1 MNLKKRFSLLF
12 STLFSVVLASVLLVV
27 YSLFAKFRSEEFRD
41 RLEEK
46 AKTTVKLLV
55 EVKEIDYKLQKIID
69 KNTINKLYDEKVLVF
84 NDSLQLIYNSIDDA
98 TITWTQKDLSE
109 LKTKKSIE
117 RRNNQ
122 YEIYGLYFMFD
133 GSNYYILISAT
144 DKYGYSKLTYLK
156 YLLISAFIVSIFVVW
171 LLSYYLSK
179 KALQPFDTLRKQILD
194 ITDKNLNTRLPENK
208 NKDEISVVAASFN
221 QMMERI
227 DNAYN
232 KQKEFKANASH
243 ELRTPIARI
252 VTQLEN
258 LILDKNT
265 PDNVNKSLKQ
275 ISEDSYQLSDIISS
289 LLILS
294 RIETEAGNSGFRPI
308 RLDELIFNAANLIRK
323 HYPDFRFQFE
333 IESNEAE
340 FNLEIYGDETLL
352 SIALGNLFK
361 NGFKYSD
368 NGLVK
373 CLIKPYDNHINL
385 YISNTGIAPDISSP
399 NELFNSFTR
408 GSNAGQKSGSGLGL
422 SIVQRI
428 VQYHN
433 AKVQYLIPEPNLN
446 VIELI
451 FNQ

>member
-12 STLFSVVLASVLLVV
+12 STLFSVVLATVMLVV

-84 NDSLQLIYNSIDDA
+84 NDSLRLIYSSIDDA
-98 TITWTQKDLSE
+98 PIIWTQEDLKI
-109 LKTKKSIE
+109 LKVKKNIE

-122 YEIYGLYFMFD
+122 YEVYGLYFNFD
-133 GSNYYILISAT
+133 GANYYIIISAT

-156 YLLISAFIVSIFVVW
+156 YLLISAFIFSICIVW
-171 LLSYYLSK
+171 FLSYYLSK

-194 ITDKNLNTRLPENK
+194 ITDKNLNTRLPESK
-208 NKDEISVVAASFN
+208 NRDEISVVAASFN

-227 DNAYN
+227 DHAYN

-265 PDNVNKSLKQ
+265 PENINRSLKQ
-275 ISEDSYQLSDIISS
+275 ISEDCYQLSDIISS

-294 RIETEAGNSGFRPI
+294 RIETETSLSGFRPI
-308 RLDELIFNAANLIRK
+308 RLDELIFNSANLIRK
-323 HYPDFRFQFE
+323 QYPDFRFQFE
-333 IESNEAE
+333 IESEQAD
-340 FNLEIYGDETLL
+340 FNLEIPGDETLL

-373 CLIKPYDNHINL
+373 CLIKPHDKHINL
-385 YISNTGIAPDISSP
+385 YISNTGTAPEISNP
-399 NELFNSFTR
+399 DELFNSFTR
-408 GSNAGQKSGSGLGL
+408 GSNVGQKSGSGLGL

-433 AKVQYLIPEPNLN
+433 ASVRYIIPKPNQN
-446 VIELI
+446 VVEIV

>member
-12 STLFSVVLASVLLVV
+12 SLLFSVLLASVMLVV
-27 YSLFAKFRSEEFRD
+27 YYLFAKFRSEEFRD

-46 AKTTVKLLV
+46 AKTTVKLLI

-84 NDSLQLIYNSIDDA
+84 DDSLNLIYSSIDDA
-98 TITWTQKDLSE
+98 PIMWTADDLKA
-109 LKTKKSIE
+109 LKEKKKIE
-117 RRNNQ
+117 RKNNQ
-122 YEIYGLYFMFD
+122 YEVYGVYFSLD
-133 GSNYYILISAT
+133 NKYYSILISAT
-144 DKYGYSKLTYLK
+144 DKYGYRKLTYLK
-156 YLLISAFIVSIFVVW
+156 FLLISAFVASVGLVW
-171 LLSYYLSK
+171 FLSYYLSK
-179 KALQPFDTLRKQILD
+179 EALMPLDNLRKQIQD
-194 ITDKNLNTRLPENK
+194 ITDKSLNTRLPERN
-208 NKDEISVVAASFN
+208 NSDEIGVLAASFN

-265 PDNVNKSLKQ
+265 PPIINKSLKQ
-275 ISEDSYQLSDIISS
+275 ISEDCYQLSDIISS

-294 RIETEAGNSGFRPI
+294 RIETENAVSGFKPI
-308 RLDELIFNAANLIRK
+308 RLDELIFDSANLQTK
-323 HYPDFRFQFE
+323 YYPDFRFQFE
-333 IESNEAE
+333 IESEHPD
-340 FNLEIYGDETLL
+340 FNLEILGDETLL

-361 NGFKYSD
+361 NAYKYSD

-373 CLIKPYDNHINL
+373 CLIKTSPECIEL
-385 YISNTGIAPDISSP
+385 QICNTGTPPDLANP

-408 GSNAGQKSGSGLGL
+408 GSNALQKPGSGLGL

-428 VQYHN
+428 LQYHN
-433 AKVQYLIPEPNLN
+433 ATIEFIVTPPMVNTVN
-446 VIELI
+446 VR
-451 FNQ
+451 FKT